1 MFILVRE
8 RFYGRRM
15 SIRIDTIIRVAERN
29 DNDAGVEYTRITI
42 NDGEE
47 IDVSDNFV
55 NITILL

>member
-1 MFILVRE
+1 MFILVKE

-15 SIRIDTIIRVAERN
+15 SIRIDTIIRVEERS
-29 DNDAGVEYTRITI
+29 DNNMGVEYTRITI